1 MYKYAFT
8 PKVCVRV
15 VVLLQGRGGEGRG
28 GEGEERGFTMGYK
41 CQGGG
46 NEGHKKLMSHW
57 AK

>member
-15 VVLLQGRGGEGRG
+15 VVLSQGRGGE
-28 GEGEERGFTMGYK
+28 EREFTKGYK
-41 CQGGG
+41 CQGDG